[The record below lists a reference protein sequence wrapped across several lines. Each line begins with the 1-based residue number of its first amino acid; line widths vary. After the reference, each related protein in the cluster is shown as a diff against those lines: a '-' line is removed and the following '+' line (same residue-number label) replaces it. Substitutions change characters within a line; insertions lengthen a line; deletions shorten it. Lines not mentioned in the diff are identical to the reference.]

1 VGGSISQNTISHG
14 SGKFGISAQSVL
26 AMDVVLASGALLSTG
41 SSGAGLAPFSR
52 HFGPDL
58 TGLFTGDCGALG
70 IKARITLPVIKKLKA
85 HRTISFSF
93 ADFESMHES
102 MRLIAREQIEDT
114 HFALDGALSQGQI
127 ARQENA
133 GQMIKIAWSIL
144 NSSPSYWEGFKQLI
158 KSATSAKK
166 AISSSPYMTHY
177 IVEGFNDAEVKAR
190 MHRLRELNTNF
201 GHEIPATVPSIVRG
215 MPFAPFY
222 NTLGPKGERWVPL
235 HGLLPHSKVPEFH
248 KALEALYEQH
258 KSKMDTLGVWY
269 GGMFGSAGSSSFLY
283 EVALYWPDEIS
294 AYHREVIPHDYLEQ
308 LPKYPKNTEARE
320 FVHQL
325 KTEITELLIQFEAIH
340 FQIGKAYPYIDRL
353 LPETKKL
360 INDIKESLDPNNLS
374 SPGSL
379 GFE

>member
-1 VGGSISQNTISHG
+1 
-14 SGKFGISAQSVL
+14 
-26 AMDVVLASGALLSTG
+26 
-41 SSGAGLAPFSR
+41 
-52 HFGPDL
+52 
-58 TGLFTGDCGALG
+58 
-70 IKARITLPVIKKLKA
+70 
-85 HRTISFSF
+85 
-93 ADFESMHES
+93 
-102 MRLIAREQIEDT
+102 
-114 HFALDGALSQGQI
+114 
-127 ARQENA
+127 
-133 GQMIKIAWSIL
+133 
-144 NSSPSYWEGFKQLI
+144 
-158 KSATSAKK
+158 
-166 AISSSPYMTHY
+166 
-177 IVEGFNDAEVKAR
+177 
-190 MHRLRELNTNF
+190 
-201 GHEIPATVPSIVRG
+201 
-215 MPFAPFY
+215 
-222 NTLGPKGERWVPL
+222 
-235 HGLLPHSKVPEFH
+235 VPEFH

-258 KSKMDTLGVWY
+258 KSKMDTLGIWY

-308 LPKYPKNTEARE
+308 LPKYQKNTEARE